1 MEHASLARVTPI
13 TMEGRQMSNVF
24 HVQRAW
30 SQRILKQAAV
40 SFILQ
45 YSKTFSPGPSIIY
58 PLDVTRY
65 FSYNLIMNNALVVV
79 WDGTCLT
86 YCTLSTAL
94 SSDFD

>member
-1 MEHASLARVTPI
+1 
-13 TMEGRQMSNVF
+13 MSNVN
-24 HVQRAW
+24 HVHRAR
-30 SQRILKQAAV
+30 SQEILKQAAV
-40 SFILQ
+40 GFTLQ
-45 YSKTFSPGPSIIY
+45 YSETFSPGPSIY

-65 FSYNLIMNNALVVV
+65 FSYNLIMNSALVVV